1 MEEGSVVWRRGPLYG
16 GVYERRV
23 RCMEEGYVVSRGPL
37 YGGVVSMGSEG
48 SIVWRGPLCGGICC
62 MEGSHQSLN
71 LKV

>member
-1 MEEGSVVWRRGPLYG
+1 MEGSMKG
-16 GVYERRV
+16 
-23 RCMEEGYVVSRGPL
+23 GYVVSRGPL